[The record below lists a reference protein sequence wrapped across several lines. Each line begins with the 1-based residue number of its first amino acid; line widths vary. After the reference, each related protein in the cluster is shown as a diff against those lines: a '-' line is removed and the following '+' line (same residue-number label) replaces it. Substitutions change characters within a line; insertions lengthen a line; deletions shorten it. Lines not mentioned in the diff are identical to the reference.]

1 MTSIEKRDKPG
12 RPLDMSQLLAVFFKD
27 KKWHNRL
34 ELHSVFNFWDKTVGS
49 EISAVAQPSLI
60 RTNVLWVKV
69 ADSVWMQQLHLQKML
84 LLEKINQRLS
94 GAKFTDIHFQL
105 DSSLKGPPKGPT
117 VKPQEPKPVIDKNR
131 EREFDN
137 LIGSLKD
144 EEIKASLKSL
154 WLKLQEKRRPKIEE

>member
-1 MTSIEKRDKPG
+1 MTGIEKRDNPG
-12 RPLDMSQLLAVFFKD
+12 SPVDMNQLLTVFFKD
-27 KKWHNRL
+27 KKWRDRL
-34 ELHSVFNFWDKTVGS
+34 ELHGVFDFWDKTVGS
-49 EISAVAQPSLI
+49 EIGAIAQPSLI
-60 RTNVLWVKV
+60 RGNVLWVKV

-105 DSSLKGPPKGPT
+105 DSSLKGPPKEGT
-117 VKPQEPKPVIDKNR
+117 AKPQEPKPVVDKNR

-144 EEIKASLKSL
+144 EEVKASLKSL
-154 WLKLQEKRRPKIEE
+154 WLKLQGKRRPEIEE

>member
-1 MTSIEKRDKPG
+1 MTSIEKRDNPG
-12 RPLDMSQLLAVFFKD
+12 SPVEMNQLLAVFFKD
-27 KKWHNRL
+27 KKWRNRL
-34 ELHSVFNFWDKTVGS
+34 ELHGVFNFWDKTVGS
-49 EISAVAQPSLI
+49 EISAIAQPSLI
-60 RTNVLWVKV
+60 RGNVLWVKV

-105 DSSLKGPPKGPT
+105 DSSLKGPSKGPT
-117 VKPQEPKPVIDKNR
+117 AKPQEPKPVVDKNR

-154 WLKLQEKRRPKIEE
+154 WLKLQGRKK

>member
-1 MTSIEKRDKPG
+1 MTSIEKRDNPG
-12 RPLDMSQLLAVFFKD
+12 SPVEMNQLLAVFFKD
-27 KKWHNRL
+27 KKWRNRL
-34 ELHSVFNFWDKTVGS
+34 ELHGVFNFWDKTVGS
-49 EISAVAQPSLI
+49 EISAIAQPSLI
-60 RTNVLWVKV
+60 RGNVLWVKV

-105 DSSLKGPPKGPT
+105 DSSLKGPPKDGT
-117 VKPQEPKPVIDKNR
+117 AKPLEPKPVVDKNR

-154 WLKLQEKRRPKIEE
+154 WLKLEGRRRPKIED

>member
-1 MTSIEKRDKPG
+1 MTGIEKRDNPG
-12 RPLDMSQLLAVFFKD
+12 SPVDMNQLLTVFFKD
-27 KKWHNRL
+27 KKWRNRL
-34 ELHSVFNFWDKTVGS
+34 ELHGVFGFWDKTVGR
-49 EISAVAQPSLI
+49 EISAIAQPSLI
-60 RTNVLWVKV
+60 RSNVLWVKV

-94 GAKFTDIHFQL
+94 GPKFADIHFQL
-105 DSSLKGPPKGPT
+105 DSSLKGPAKVPT
-117 VKPQEPKPVIDKNR
+117 AKPQEPRPVIDKSR

-154 WLKLQEKRRPKIEE
+154 WLKLQEKRGLRTED